1 MATPSQKGLQA
12 AVVPGSPQDPNSMD
26 ARASRA
32 LGGQAAELAYEFDG
46 QQGRPGVADI
56 VNPLWAPLVD
66 ALNGTGYG
74 ATPAGAMTV
83 KGSVGQTLPALG
95 SPEDTSAPGYS
106 AQADP
111 TSVSY
116 DPRVAAQH
124 LAGLSVAKTK
134 PLSNG

>member
-83 KGSVGQTLPALG
+83 KVSAKRCLHWGHQKTRVRQAIPRKPIPRPFPMIHELPH
-95 SPEDTSAPGYS
+95 STS
-106 AQADP
+106 QDF
-111 TSVSY
+111 
-116 DPRVAAQH
+116 RWR
-124 LAGLSVAKTK
+124 K
-134 PLSNG
+134 PNP

>member
-1 MATPSQKGLQA
+1 MAKTPSQKGLQA

-46 QQGRPGVADI
+46 QNGRPGVTDI

-66 ALNGTGYG
+66 ALGGKN
-74 ATPAGAMTV
+74 V
-83 KGSVGQTLPALG
+83 KGDVGGDMPAYG
-95 SPEDTSAPGYS
+95 SPEDTVSPNYV

-111 TSVSY
+111 TSPQYNPKIAV
-116 DPRVAAQH
+116 QH
-124 LAGLSVAKTK
+124 LASLSLKKTQ
-134 PLSNG
+134 PWSNG